1 MKKRLILLFAPIL
14 SGLLLAS
21 LPAVVYR
28 MAVPVSIVK
37 PKAIT
42 YQKTLSYT
50 GQVESVETR
59 EIYLETAAI
68 PAEVFVEPGTYVQK
82 GEVLAKIDTKL
93 TKTVLT
99 QGISSAEETQAEKE
113 KKLLEQYGKA
123 YGITG
128 EKAAQVFR
136 TELAASPVQR
146 SDSGIFVPSEVI
158 SPMDGIITQVHLFAG
173 TLYSPN
179 KAAIVVNSA
188 GGCKIVIQL
197 KQSDVDAVRVGT
209 KALVKG
215 EGLDGK
221 TYQASVQ
228 KIFPAAQKEYSGLTS
243 ETVIQTEL
251 LVEDWDEALKSGY
264 SVQVVLMPEEPK
276 EYFSL
281 PYEAICQDENNV
293 EYVWAVQK
301 GRAVRRNV
309 VTGEELPEAIEIR
322 AGLSFADNVILSPPA
337 IKENQWVHAQAGGTH
352 D

>member
-1 MKKRLILLFAPIL
+1 MKKRLILLFAPIVF
-14 SGLLLAS
+14 GFLLAS
-21 LPAVVYR
+21 LPAIVYQ
-28 MAVPVSIVK
+28 MVVPVNTVK
-37 PKAIT
+37 PEAIT

-93 TKTVLT
+93 TKTVLA
-99 QGISSAEETQAEKE
+99 QGISSLEETQTEKE

-123 YGITG
+123 YGLTD
-128 EKAAQVFR
+128 EETAQVFH
-136 TELAASPVQR
+136 TESAASFVQR
-146 SDSGIFVPSEVI
+146 SDSEIFVPSEVV
-158 SPMDGIITQVHLFAG
+158 SPMNGIITQVHLFAD

-188 GGCKIVIQL
+188 EGCKIVIQL
-197 KQSDVDAVRVGT
+197 KQNDVDAVQIGT

-215 EGLDGK
+215 EGLNGK
-221 TYQASVQ
+221 TYRASVQ
-228 KIFPAAQKEYSGLTS
+228 KIFPTAQKEYNGFTS

-251 LVEDWDEALKSGY
+251 LVEDWDEDLKSGY
-264 SVQVVLMPEEPK
+264 SVQVILMPEEPE

-281 PYEAICQDENNV
+281 PYEAICQDENNL
-293 EYVWAVQK
+293 EYVWVVQNGK
-301 GRAVRRNV
+301 AVRRDII
-309 VTGEELPEAIEIR
+309 TGEELPEVIEIR
-322 AGLSFADNVILSPPA
+322 SGLSFADNVILSPSE
-337 IKENQWVHAQAGGTH
+337 IKENQWVHAQTGGLY